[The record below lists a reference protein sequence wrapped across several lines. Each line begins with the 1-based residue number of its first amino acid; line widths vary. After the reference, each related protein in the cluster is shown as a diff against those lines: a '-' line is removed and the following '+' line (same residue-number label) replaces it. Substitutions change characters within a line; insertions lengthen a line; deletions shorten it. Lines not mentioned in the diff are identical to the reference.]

1 MMVARDHRL
10 KKTRNDSPPNQ
21 VFEMTK
27 LTGFLLGTL
36 AIVSLASCFPN
47 AHAATPLPPAPA
59 NGWCDD
65 GSTATGYYGVRNC
78 PDAPPPPPPAAG
90 RQTIGR
96 VAYQSAGVAVR
107 DLTEFASV
115 FGHATADDAVIGWPG
130 RHNSQPTILE
140 FVRGAYVALH
150 FRTNA
155 LGQIPTFG
163 FIVHTEYNYGFD
175 PSFSI
180 SRAAGDFSSS
190 LGVNCYA
197 ERRQSGQNI
206 LPYAMPL
213 TGFSGSCHL
222 AANSDYFMNIKM
234 ANPAQVTSTCAAT
247 SRTCPFGLNNNFN

>member
-1 MMVARDHRL
+1 MH
-10 KKTRNDSPPNQ
+10 
-21 VFEMTK
+21 
-27 LTGFLLGTL
+27 LLLLL
-36 AIVSLASCFPN
+36 ALS

-140 FVRGAYVALH
+140 FVRGGYVALH
-150 FRTNA
+150 VHTNA
-155 LGQIPTFG
+155 LGQVPNFG
-163 FIVHTEYNYGFD
+163 YVGHTEYNAGFD
-175 PSFSI
+175 PKVSW
-180 SRAAGDFSSS
+180 SRSPGDFSAS
-190 LGVNCYA
+190 LGANCYNP
-197 ERRQSGQNI
+197 RVQSGGQ
-206 LPYAMPL
+206 LVPYATPL
-213 TGFSGSCHL
+213 TGYLAFCHL
-222 AANSDYFMNIKM
+222 PPNADVFFNIAM
-234 ANPAQVTSTCAAT
+234 AVPAQVTSTCAAT
-247 SRTCPFGLNNNFN
+247 SRTCPFGMNNNFN